1 MHCTRDHFTTAA
13 LCVSC
18 LRQLARPS
26 PACTQQLKQG
36 EIHSTVHAAA
46 YLTDAQ
52 QPLEVQ
58 LTAYTLL
65 HILVSAL

>member
-1 MHCTRDHFTTAA
+1 
-13 LCVSC
+13 
-18 LRQLARPS
+18 
-26 PACTQQLKQG
+26 
-36 EIHSTVHAAA
+36 VHAAA